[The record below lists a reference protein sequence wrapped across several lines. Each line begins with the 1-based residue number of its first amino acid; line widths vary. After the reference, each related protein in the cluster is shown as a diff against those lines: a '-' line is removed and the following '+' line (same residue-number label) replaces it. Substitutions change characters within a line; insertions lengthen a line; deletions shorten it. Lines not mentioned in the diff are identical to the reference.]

1 MLNENPVNMFYD
13 PELDRQMVRD
23 GFIVLPFID
32 KDEIELFQNLYTK
45 WHPEHP
51 KAFYKSYF
59 DPRMEYK
66 LEVENE
72 IIRVFEEKMSAI
84 FRDYNA
90 FGGLFVVKPPTQ
102 EGHLPPHQDWSFVDE
117 REHWSINMWCP
128 LEDVNADNGNI
139 IVLKGSHQ
147 FNRTIRG
154 VGTPDV
160 YRDHWKLIEKNMQ
173 SVPMKAGEA
182 IFFFHGLLHG
192 STLNTT
198 PKSRVSLGLT
208 LTPKNV
214 QHYFHYM
221 DNVDGNKRLE
231 RFETTPDFY
240 IDYASKRGARPEGEA
255 DLESFT
261 FDAISEN
268 DLIEQIRSVEGN
280 VRTNERNQKV
290 ESKGNWFK
298 KMKKSILK
306 T

>member
-1 MLNENPVNMFYD
+1 MLNDKPVGLFIN
-13 PELDRQMVRD
+13 PELDKKMVRD

-32 KDEIELFQNLYTK
+32 KQEISAFKELYKK

-51 KAFYKSYF
+51 TAFYKSYF

-72 IIRVFEEKMSAI
+72 IIRVFQEKMNTI
-84 FRDYNA
+84 FCKYNA
-90 FGGLFVVKPPTQ
+90 FGGLFVVKPPAQ

-117 REHWSINMWCP
+117 RNDWSINMWCP
-128 LEDVNADNGNI
+128 LEDVNDENGNI

-208 LTPKNV
+208 LTPENV
-214 QHYFHYM
+214 QHYFHYKEK
-221 DNVDGNKRLE
+221 GEGEKQLE

-255 DLESFT
+255 EFDSFT
-261 FDAISEN
+261 FDSLSESH
-268 DLIEQIRSVEGN
+268 LIEQIRSVQGE
-280 VRTNERNQKV
+280 VKVIKPIQKAKSTTNWV
-290 ESKGNWFK
+290 SKIK
-298 KMKKSILK
+298 KMILK

>member
-1 MLNENPVNMFYD
+1 MLNQNPVDMFID
-13 PELDRQMVRD
+13 PELDAKMVRD
-23 GFIVLPFID
+23 GFIVLPFIN
-32 KDEIELFQNLYTK
+32 KQEIERFQEIYKK

-72 IIRVFEEKMSAI
+72 ITRVFKEKFSTV

-117 REHWSINMWCP
+117 RKDWSINMWCP
-128 LEDVNADNGNI
+128 LKDVTDENGNI

-160 YRDHWKLIEKNMQ
+160 YRDHWKLIERNMQ
-173 SVPMKAGEA
+173 SVPLKAGEA

-198 PKSRVSLGLT
+198 PNSRVSLGLT

-214 QHYFHYM
+214 QHYFHFM
-221 DNVDGNKRLE
+221 EDVDGKKQLE
-231 RFETTPDFY
+231 RFETIPDFY

-255 DLESFT
+255 KLDPFT
-261 FDAISEN
+261 FDSLSEN
-268 DLIEQIRSVEGN
+268 DLIEQIRSVRGDVN
-280 VRTNERNQKV
+280 VFESTKKAKIATNWLRKI
-290 ESKGNWFK
+290 
-298 KMKKSILK
+298 KKSILK